1 MAPFEWQRVYS
12 LVEDSDAYYDAL
24 DYAMGALDDL
34 RLERAY
40 ASLGWILSTCD
51 LERCPTTFVLMALSV
66 TTPIADKVPGR
77 EAFYQKVKAHL
88 TATRPDEVDSLLRG
102 YEGTPDRMAS
112 SQAAHNILDAAIGRL
127 AAYPDAGMEL
137 K

>member
-1 MAPFEWQRVYS
+1 MAPFEWSRVYD

-51 LERCPTTFVLMALSV
+51 LERCPVTFMLMALSV

-88 TATRPDEVDSLLRG
+88 VATRADDVDGLLRG
-102 YEGTPDRMAS
+102 YEGTPERMAS
-112 SQAAHNILDAAIGRL
+112 CQAAHNILDAAIGRL
-127 AAYPDAGMEL
+127 AALLAWS
-137 K
+137 